1 MAIFILALLT
11 SILKLIKDFDS
22 SKGIKQFL
30 RINSKTYVHTGLSLI
45 LIGTLIDP
53 EAWFFQDIFF
63 ISGFIFLISGI
74 IPSIFIMF
82 FLRRS
87 ELKGN

>member
-74 IPSIFIMF
+74 IPSILILIF
-82 FLRRS
+82 RKR
-87 ELKGN
+87 GNKNTN